1 MKCEIAFL
9 LSYETWKMNE
19 TFCNFKLNNEKETF
33 EFKIKSHNNEINFPN
48 KENENS
54 NLKLSKKVVYY

>member
-1 MKCEIAFL
+1 
-9 LSYETWKMNE
+9 MNE
-19 TFCNFKLNNEKETF
+19 TFCNFKLNNEKETL

-54 NLKLSKKVVYY
+54 NLKLSKKSCVLLIFYTIQSTRRMNY